1 MLISLQE
8 AASFLQTHYSLFD
21 ELWRRQNENLTEGD
35 LLAIID
41 TVQSQATPRYLLT
54 QLKKLR
60 FIVETDAQAGVW
72 ELAPVFA
79 RWVEYLQQVAR
90 PVSSAVVNGRL
101 TELDNLLTAFRS
113 VAALNDLAE
122 GRDILADTRNAFQ
135 RLTEDLGQTRAA
147 IANAVS
153 EAKGEHRTQS
163 ALERFRRIN
172 RLWSEYLFPMVQL
185 LDPAGQLEVICSA
198 WENQLA
204 LSLEGKFLPERRT
217 AERIEREMQILRVAV
232 RQSFRECRNE
242 LEPLHARL
250 RRDSLWAEGAAR
262 ILAQIEREGAVGS
275 SFMNSLPVSTFR
287 YSGQASQAALAA
299 SAARWLDISEPPAI
313 IQFGGTFAPGDS
325 QALEDI
331 LAAIEAEP
339 EELFPVD
346 DLLAWLG
353 QKHGAS
359 GFYPV
364 IQVFSLLVTDSRYLA
379 SFSLP
384 ISEYEVAGGV
394 VRCGRVKLE
403 IRQAA

>member
-8 AASFLQTHYSLFD
+8 AASFLQTHYAVFD
-21 ELWRRQNENLTEGD
+21 ELWRRRDDSLTDGD
-35 LLAIID
+35 LLAVIGA
-41 TVQSQATPRYLLT
+41 VQSQATPHYLLT

-60 FIVETDAQAGVW
+60 FLVQTDSQAGAW
-72 ELAPVFA
+72 ELASAFA

-90 PVSSAVVNGRL
+90 PVSSAVVCGRL
-101 TELDNLLTAFRS
+101 TELDNLLTAFRA
-113 VAALNDLAE
+113 VAARNDLAE

-153 EAKGEHRTQS
+153 ETKSEHRTQS

-172 RLWSEYLFPMVQL
+172 RLWSDYLIPMLEL

-198 WENQLA
+198 WEHQLA
-204 LSLEGKFLPERRT
+204 LSLESKFLPERRT
-217 AERIEREMQILRVAV
+217 AERIEREMQILRVV
-232 RQSFRECRNE
+232 LRSSFRECRNE

-262 ILAQIEREGAVGS
+262 ILAQIEREGAAGS
-275 SFMNSLPVSTFR
+275 QFASSLPVSTFR
-287 YSGQASQAALAA
+287 YSGQASQAALVA
-299 SAARWLDISEPPAI
+299 SAARWLDISEPPAV
-313 IQFGGTFAPGDS
+313 IQFAGATVPGDS
-325 QALEDI
+325 QALEEI

-339 EELFPVD
+339 LGSFPLD

-353 QKHGAS
+353 REHGER

-364 IQVFSLLVTDSRYLA
+364 IQVFSLLVTDSRYVA
-379 SFSLP
+379 SFNLP

-403 IRQAA
+403 IRKAA